1 MIIDVIQTPILQ
13 KLTDEHSD
21 SMGKYK
27 NKVMS
32 IIDQQREMLRERKL
46 KRNKNIGSM
55 SLGTMSMDSLFESP
69 DSKKLKGKSLT
80 TSKVKMF
87 AGLIDDEEVG
97 EDKKSEDMNMEKET
111 NEE

>member
-1 MIIDVIQTPILQ
+1 
-13 KLTDEHSD
+13 
-21 SMGKYK
+21 
-27 NKVMS
+27 
-32 IIDQQREMLRERKL
+32 
-46 KRNKNIGSM
+46 M

-111 NEE
+111 NEEWENEIILEIDILFYLEYLLIIILAMQVAIIIIDY